1 MNLQYPDTLHLA
13 ISVSTTSS
21 RFLLQFS
28 SPILSLHFL
37 LAFSSSVR
45 SILPFSLIHSSFFH
59 SSLSSSISIPSF
71 ILSSILSSTCLPF
84 QSVSY
89 KSDKHTENK
98 NPTTICLLQTEGG
111 ILPYFPPTPLCLFS
125 EPPRNTLKT
134 RAIPDSLSYRL
145 QEEAISL

>member
-59 SSLSSSISIPSF
+59 SSLSSSISIPLPS
-71 ILSSILSSTCLPF
+71 CLPF